1 MTLKIM
7 CTYVHDVTLGSRC
20 KMACWTSYWFLP
32 FTAFS
37 LGLPFCFSSYI
48 IHLRCTSGGGGVV
61 SMFNEPAHSFFVWG
75 SLWASVALLC
85 CHSAKWVVS
94 CTRIMCIQ
102 PLSCCSLTCLAS
114 SFFSES
120 VFLSFPLLFHHAFFL
135 VSGVLAISC
144 RTHLLACLIR
154 ASILHFSFCLHL
166 FTSRCFVIGSLD

>member
-1 MTLKIM
+1 MTLKIV

-20 KMACWTSYWFLP
+20 KMACWASYWFLP

-37 LGLPFCFSSYI
+37 LGLPFCFSSYT
-48 IHLRCTSGGGGVV
+48 IHLRCTSGGGGGGVV

-75 SLWASVALLC
+75 SSWTSVALLC

-94 CTRIMCIQ
+94 CTQIMCIQ

-120 VFLSFPLLFHHAFFL
+120 VVVFSLSSSSFPPCVLSCLWLIGHFMSYPL
-135 VSGVLAISC
+135 VSLP
-144 RTHLLACLIR
+144 
-154 ASILHFSFCLHL
+154 
-166 FTSRCFVIGSLD
+166 D